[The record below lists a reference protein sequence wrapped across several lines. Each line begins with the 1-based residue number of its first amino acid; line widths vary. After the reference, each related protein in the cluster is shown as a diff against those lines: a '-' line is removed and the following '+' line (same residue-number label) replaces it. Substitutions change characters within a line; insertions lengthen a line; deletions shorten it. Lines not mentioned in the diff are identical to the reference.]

1 MIGNTPVADPGE
13 GPGGAPAPP
22 LFLDQTEARRAEKN
36 FGGDRSSPGLDDRQP
51 HPPPPPLSQGLDPA
65 LHTVLFS
72 PSGRDILCLS
82 HVPKPVSPLPVPL
95 VSKP

>member
-13 GPGGAPAPP
+13 WPGGRRPP
-22 LFLDQTEARRAEKN
+22 LFLDQIEARRAEKN
-36 FGGDRSSPGLDDRQP
+36 FAGDRSSPYLRVWMTA
-51 HPPPPPLSQGLDPA
+51 PPPPLSQGLDPA

-95 VSKP
+95 GTKP

>member
-13 GPGGAPAPP
+13 WPGERRPPPPYFWTKLRPEGPKKNLGGGPVFP
-22 LFLDQTEARRAEKN
+22 LSK
-36 FGGDRSSPGLDDRQP
+36 GLDD
-51 HPPPPPLSQGLDPA
+51 PPSPPLSQGLDPA

-82 HVPKPVSPLPVPL
+82 RT
-95 VSKP
+95 